1 MTDANRAEAQAEL
14 RESIANAFAEKT
26 LWTTDWAGVQLKRC
40 GLSSSKAELQI
51 SVTCDIQSDA
61 KSAPGAQLPQTQNVG
76 VTYFQDCHGLLTLY
90 RNDNPPMSKKAKKA
104 AAQKRNDANLDFG
117 DQAALNRRAE
127 RFQREHDIE
136 RQKSMRGQAS
146 LQANNQ
152 HSHLFNRISRS
163 DSPSA
168 FGTNSDDP
176 EADPVR
182 SYPLAVNVNANAI
195 A

>member
-40 GLSSSKAELQI
+40 GLSSLQAELQI
-51 SVTCDIQSDA
+51 SVTCNIQPDA
-61 KSAPGAQLPQTQNVG
+61 QSSPGAQLPETQNVG
-76 VTYFQDCHGLLTLY
+76 VTRFQSSHSPLMLY
-90 RNDNPPMSKKAKKA
+90 RADTPPMSKKAKKA

-146 LQANNQ
+146 LQANHQNA
-152 HSHLFNRISRS
+152 HLFNRISRS

-168 FGTNSDDP
+168 FGTNADDP

-182 SYPLAVNVNANAI
+182 PFSSAVNVNAYVI